1 MIIFLF
7 LNASL
12 RSVYVLFSVLLWSR
26 VIRCFHNIAF
36 LRNKVFVFFPRSK
49 CFDRLRQASTG
60 FDRFR
65 QATRA
70 SHSPFLPRKFVN
82 RNCATSLCIIFVLET
97 LLFLVIPLLRIIRTY
112 FLLNLSFLL
121 LLLNKYAII
130 IMLGN
135 PLRLNNSLLSIR
147 LFDDYSAN

>member
-1 MIIFLF
+1 MIFWVFSYFRPLNIDRLYILYIRSVIIFLF

-60 FDRFR
+60 FDRR
-65 QATRA
+65 RA
-70 SHSPFLPRKFVN
+70 HLTPPSSREN
-82 RNCATSLCIIFVLET
+82 SLTEIVLRHCVSIFVLET
-97 LLFLVIPLLRIIRTY
+97 LLFLVIPLLRSTY
-112 FLLNLSFLL
+112 IVS
-121 LLLNKYAII
+121 
-130 IMLGN
+130 
-135 PLRLNNSLLSIR
+135 S
-147 LFDDYSAN
+147 

>member
-82 RNCATSLCIIFVLET
+82 RNCATSLCIHIRIRNFT
-97 LLFLVIPLLRIIRTY
+97 SSCDSFFLSYQFYYYYSINMPLL
-112 FLLNLSFLL
+112 LC
-121 LLLNKYAII
+121 
-130 IMLGN
+130 LGN
-135 PLRLNNSLLSIR
+135 PLKLNNSLLSIR

>member
-12 RSVYVLFSVLLWSR
+12 RNVYVLFSVLLWSR

-130 IMLGN
+130 ILLGN

-147 LFDDYSAN
+147 LFEDYSAN